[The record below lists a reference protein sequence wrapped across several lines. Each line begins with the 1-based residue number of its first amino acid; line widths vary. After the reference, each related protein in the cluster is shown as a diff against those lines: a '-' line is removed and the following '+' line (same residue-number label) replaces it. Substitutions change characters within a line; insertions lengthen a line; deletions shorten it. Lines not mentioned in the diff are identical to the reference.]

1 MMTAS
6 PRSLTRPSPVLAF
19 ACALVLS
26 AGVACTKDP
35 TSKLPPTLGKRLSEA
50 PARAL
55 KATADGAHLVFVSD
69 VEPPIAKDVPEG
81 MMVGAL
87 VTVPSTGGPVR
98 VLGQGVTTL
107 SDAFQL
113 SPDSRF
119 VAFLTKLDVARHV
132 GALRLAD
139 LSRPEEAIRA
149 LGEAVSFYDF
159 SADRRFLGYV
169 DAGSLRLLNLATGKE
184 TLVES
189 GVATFEFASDGQAL
203 LVRKPLAAGG
213 QLRLVT
219 LGDDGVSEARTLAE
233 RVGDYGFSADGRFV
247 ALTARVDGPNAP
259 YRMLAFD
266 RRDPSLQPR
275 SLGDEAGAFVF
286 SPDSKLVAFVA
297 NQTPGMPY
305 GDLFVTELASGEQK
319 RVGQSVADFRFSPTS
334 DAIALR
340 ENQRNE
346 RGQMWQEFKVV
357 RLPSGAVRLHQ
368 KSLPKAFINFLFSDD
383 GRELAFIK
391 HVHIDINLW
400 RLDMDSEA
408 PPELVAPWAFEY
420 RFAKPREGAP
430 RALWYRGACIREG
443 RQCDLFEALKRE
455 APPEDVQAKV
465 DESGTKAVADKTA
478 VDSVASA
485 GTGAVAA
492 AGASAGAGAGA
503 DAGTGAAKTGR
514 KPAEPKVEPPKHP
527 KIAFALSN
535 FTIAPSGERLFLDL
549 PRLDSTDAFDLA
561 WQPVA
566 KSAAAQTGVAAQTI
580 DRQVL
585 KNSLVLLDEAG
596 SRIAYIVMEKRRA
609 GVHVADIP

>member
-6 PRSLTRPSPVLAF
+6 LRPLTRLSPLFAF
-19 ACALVLS
+19 AFALALS
-26 AGVACTKDP
+26 TGIACTKDP

-69 VEPPIAKDVPEG
+69 VEPPKAKDVPEG
-81 MMVGAL
+81 MMIGTL
-87 VTVPSTGGPVR
+87 VTVPSSGGAVR

-119 VAFLTKLDVARHV
+119 VAFLSRLDVARHV
-132 GALRLAD
+132 GALQLAD
-139 LSRPEEAIRA
+139 LSRSEVAIRA

-169 DAGSLRLLNLATGKE
+169 DAGSLRLLDLATGKDD
-184 TLVES
+184 LIES
-189 GVATFEFASDGQAL
+189 GVATFEFASDGKAL

-213 QLRLVT
+213 QLLLVP
-219 LGDDGVSEARTLAE
+219 LDDNGAGEGRTVAE
-233 RVGDYGFSADGRFV
+233 RVGDYGFSPDGRFV

-259 YRMLAFD
+259 YRMLALD

-286 SPDSKLVAFVA
+286 SPDSKRVAFVA

-420 RFAKPREGAP
+420 RFAKPREGEP

-443 RQCDLFEALKRE
+443 RQCDLFEALQRE
-455 APPEDVQAKV
+455 ASSQEGEPARGADRAVETEA
-465 DESGTKAVADKTA
+465 GRAGAGAVAD
-478 VDSVASA
+478 A
-485 GTGAVAA
+485 GTGA
-492 AGASAGAGAGA
+492 GADA
-503 DAGTGAAKTGR
+503 DAGTGAAKAEQ
-514 KPAEPKVEPPKHP
+514 KPAEQKIDPPKHP

-535 FTIAPSGERLFLDL
+535 FTIAPSGDRLFLDL

-561 WQPVA
+561 WQPVVRRA
-566 KSAAAQTGVAAQTI
+566 EAQTGAAAKTGVAAQTI

-596 SRIAYIVMEKRRA
+596 SRVAYIVMEKRRA

>member
-6 PRSLTRPSPVLAF
+6 LRPLTRLSPLFAF
-19 ACALVLS
+19 AFALALS
-26 AGVACTKDP
+26 TGIACTKDP

-69 VEPPIAKDVPEG
+69 VEPPKAKDVPEG
-81 MMVGAL
+81 MMIGTL
-87 VTVPSTGGPVR
+87 VTVPSSGGAVR

-119 VAFLTKLDVARHV
+119 VAFLSRLDVARHV
-132 GALRLAD
+132 GALQLAD
-139 LSRPEEAIRA
+139 LSRPEVAIRA

-169 DAGSLRLLNLATGKE
+169 DAGSLRLLDLATGKDD
-184 TLVES
+184 LIES
-189 GVATFEFASDGQAL
+189 GVATFEFASDGKAL

-213 QLRLVT
+213 QLLLVP
-219 LGDDGVSEARTLAE
+219 LDDNGAGEGRTVAE
-233 RVGDYGFSADGRFV
+233 RVGDYGFSPDGRFV

-259 YRMLAFD
+259 YRMLALD

-286 SPDSKLVAFVA
+286 SPDSKRVAFVA

-420 RFAKPREGAP
+420 RFAKPREGEP

-443 RQCDLFEALKRE
+443 RQCDLFEALQRE
-455 APPEDVQAKV
+455 ASSQEGEPARGADRAVETEA
-465 DESGTKAVADKTA
+465 GRAGAGAVAD
-478 VDSVASA
+478 A
-485 GTGAVAA
+485 GTGA
-492 AGASAGAGAGA
+492 GADA
-503 DAGTGAAKTGR
+503 DAGTGAAKAEQ
-514 KPAEPKVEPPKHP
+514 KPAEQKIDPPKHP

-535 FTIAPSGERLFLDL
+535 FTIAPSGDRLFLDL

-561 WQPVA
+561 WQPVVRRA
-566 KSAAAQTGVAAQTI
+566 EAQTGAAAKTGVAAQTI

-596 SRIAYIVMEKRRA
+596 SRVAYIVMEKRRA

>member
-6 PRSLTRPSPVLAF
+6 LRPLTRLSPLFAF
-19 ACALVLS
+19 AFALALS
-26 AGVACTKDP
+26 TGIACTKDP

-55 KATADGAHLVFVSD
+55 KATANGAHLVFVSD
-69 VEPPIAKDVPEG
+69 VEPPKAKDVPEG
-81 MMVGAL
+81 MMIGTL
-87 VTVPSTGGPVR
+87 VTVPSSGGAVR

-119 VAFLTKLDVARHV
+119 VAFLSRLDVARHV
-132 GALRLAD
+132 GALQLAD
-139 LSRPEEAIRA
+139 LSRPEVAIRA

-169 DAGSLRLLNLATGKE
+169 DAGSLRLLDLATGKDD
-184 TLVES
+184 LIES
-189 GVATFEFASDGQAL
+189 GVATFEFASDGKAL

-213 QLRLVT
+213 QLLLVP
-219 LGDDGVSEARTLAE
+219 LDDNGAGEGRTVAE
-233 RVGDYGFSADGRFV
+233 RVGDYGFSPDGRFV

-259 YRMLAFD
+259 YRMLALD

-286 SPDSKLVAFVA
+286 SPDSKRVAFVA

-420 RFAKPREGAP
+420 RFAKPREGEP

-443 RQCDLFEALKRE
+443 RQCDLFEALQRE
-455 APPEDVQAKV
+455 ASSQEGEPARGADRAVETEA
-465 DESGTKAVADKTA
+465 GRAGAGAVAD
-478 VDSVASA
+478 A
-485 GTGAVAA
+485 GTGA
-492 AGASAGAGAGA
+492 GADA
-503 DAGTGAAKTGR
+503 DAGTGAAKAEQ
-514 KPAEPKVEPPKHP
+514 KPAEQKIDPPKHP

-535 FTIAPSGERLFLDL
+535 FTIAPSGDRLFLDL

-561 WQPVA
+561 WQPVVRRA
-566 KSAAAQTGVAAQTI
+566 EAQTGAAAKTGVAAQTI

-596 SRIAYIVMEKRRA
+596 SRVAYIVMEKRRA

>member
-6 PRSLTRPSPVLAF
+6 LRPLTRLSPLFAF
-19 ACALVLS
+19 AFALALS
-26 AGVACTKDP
+26 TGIACTKDP
-35 TSKLPPTLGKRLSEA
+35 TSKLPPTLGKRLSET

-69 VEPPIAKDVPEG
+69 VEPPKAKDVPEG
-81 MMVGAL
+81 MMIGTL
-87 VTVPSTGGPVR
+87 VTVPSSGGAVR

-119 VAFLTKLDVARHV
+119 VAFLSRLDVARHV
-132 GALRLAD
+132 GALQLAD
-139 LSRPEEAIRA
+139 LSRPEVAIRA

-169 DAGSLRLLNLATGKE
+169 DAGSLRLLDLATGKDD
-184 TLVES
+184 LIES
-189 GVATFEFASDGQAL
+189 GVATFEFASDGKAL

-213 QLRLVT
+213 QLLLVP
-219 LGDDGVSEARTLAE
+219 LDDNGAGEGRTVAE
-233 RVGDYGFSADGRFV
+233 RVGDYGFSPDGRFV

-259 YRMLAFD
+259 YRMLALD

-286 SPDSKLVAFVA
+286 SPDSKRVAFVA

-420 RFAKPREGAP
+420 RFAKPREGEP

-443 RQCDLFEALKRE
+443 RQCDLFEALQRE
-455 APPEDVQAKV
+455 ASSQEGEPARGADRAVETEA
-465 DESGTKAVADKTA
+465 GRAGAGAVAD
-478 VDSVASA
+478 A
-485 GTGAVAA
+485 GTGA
-492 AGASAGAGAGA
+492 GADA
-503 DAGTGAAKTGR
+503 DAGTGAAKTGQ

-535 FTIAPSGERLFLDL
+535 FTIAPSGDRLFLDL

-561 WQPVA
+561 WQPVVRRA
-566 KSAAAQTGVAAQTI
+566 EAQTGAAAKTGVAAQTI

-596 SRIAYIVMEKRRA
+596 SRVAYIVMEKRRA

>member
-6 PRSLTRPSPVLAF
+6 LRPLTRLSPLFAF
-19 ACALVLS
+19 AFALALS
-26 AGVACTKDP
+26 TGIACTKDP

-55 KATADGAHLVFVSD
+55 KATANGAHLVFVSD
-69 VEPPIAKDVPEG
+69 VEPPKAKDVPEG
-81 MMVGAL
+81 MMIGTL
-87 VTVPSTGGPVR
+87 VTVPSSGGAVR

-119 VAFLTKLDVARHV
+119 VAFLSRLDVARHV
-132 GALRLAD
+132 GALQLAD
-139 LSRPEEAIRA
+139 LSRPEVAIRA

-169 DAGSLRLLNLATGKE
+169 DAGSLRLLDLATGKDD
-184 TLVES
+184 LIES
-189 GVATFEFASDGQAL
+189 GVATFEFASDGKAL

-213 QLRLVT
+213 QLLLVP
-219 LGDDGVSEARTLAE
+219 LDDNGAGEGRTVAE
-233 RVGDYGFSADGRFV
+233 RVGDYGFSPDGRFV

-259 YRMLAFD
+259 YRMLALD

-286 SPDSKLVAFVA
+286 SPDSKRVAFVA

-420 RFAKPREGAP
+420 RFAKPREGEP

-443 RQCDLFEALKRE
+443 RQCDLFEALQRE
-455 APPEDVQAKV
+455 ASSQEGEPARGADRAVETEA
-465 DESGTKAVADKTA
+465 GRAGAGAVAD
-478 VDSVASA
+478 A
-485 GTGAVAA
+485 GT
-492 AGASAGAGAGA
+492 GAGAGA
-503 DAGTGAAKTGR
+503 DAGTGAAKTGQ

-535 FTIAPSGERLFLDL
+535 FTIAPSGDRLFLDL

-561 WQPVA
+561 WQPVVRRA
-566 KSAAAQTGVAAQTI
+566 EAQTGAAAKTGVAAQTI

-596 SRIAYIVMEKRRA
+596 SRVAYIVMEKRRA

>member
-6 PRSLTRPSPVLAF
+6 LRPLTRLSPLFAF
-19 ACALVLS
+19 AFALALS
-26 AGVACTKDP
+26 TGIACTKDP

-69 VEPPIAKDVPEG
+69 VEPPKAKDVPEG
-81 MMVGAL
+81 MMIGTL
-87 VTVPSTGGPVR
+87 VTVPSSGGAVR

-119 VAFLTKLDVARHV
+119 VAFLSRLDVARHV
-132 GALRLAD
+132 GALQLAD
-139 LSRPEEAIRA
+139 LSRPEVAIRA

-169 DAGSLRLLNLATGKE
+169 DAGSLRLLDLATGKDD
-184 TLVES
+184 LIES
-189 GVATFEFASDGQAL
+189 GVATFEFASDGKAL

-213 QLRLVT
+213 QLLLVP
-219 LGDDGVSEARTLAE
+219 LDDNGAGEGRTVAE
-233 RVGDYGFSADGRFV
+233 RVGDYGFSPDGRFV
-247 ALTARVDGPNAP
+247 ALIARVDGPNAP
-259 YRMLAFD
+259 YRMLALD

-286 SPDSKLVAFVA
+286 SPDSKRVAFVA

-420 RFAKPREGAP
+420 RFAKPREGEP

-443 RQCDLFEALKRE
+443 RQCDLFEALQRE
-455 APPEDVQAKV
+455 ASSQEGEPARGADRAVETEA
-465 DESGTKAVADKTA
+465 GRAGAGAVAD
-478 VDSVASA
+478 A
-485 GTGAVAA
+485 GTGA
-492 AGASAGAGAGA
+492 GADA
-503 DAGTGAAKTGR
+503 DAGTGAAKAEQ
-514 KPAEPKVEPPKHP
+514 KPAEQKIDPPKHP

-535 FTIAPSGERLFLDL
+535 FTIAPSGDRLFLDL

-561 WQPVA
+561 WQPVVRRA
-566 KSAAAQTGVAAQTI
+566 EAQTGAAAKTGVAAQTI

-596 SRIAYIVMEKRRA
+596 SRVAYIVMEKRRA